1 MRYIDPHH
9 VDSPKDAVRDLMP
22 VYDGGEEKM
31 SVALLNFRGGDCVA
45 MRWNGGTVENGQK
58 PTPGNP
64 QSRGLP
70 TWFVVDK
77 QFEGAILKT
86 LLEKD
91 LIGGGTIDRDKAEKS
106 IHKAIKSR
114 GEKAEADIPSDGLED
129 KIIAVIQRLKS
140 EGKI

>member
-1 MRYIDPHH
+1 MRYTDPHH
-9 VDSPKDAVRDLMP
+9 VDSPKNAVSGLMP
-22 VYDGGEEKM
+22 VYDGGEWKM
-31 SVALLNFRGGDCVA
+31 SVALLKWEGEDSVA

-70 TWFVVDK
+70 TWFVLDQ
-77 QFEGAILKT
+77 QFESVILKA

-106 IHKAIKSR
+106 IRNAITSR
-114 GEKAEADIPSDGLED
+114 GEKIEADIPSDDLED

-140 EGKI
+140 EGKT